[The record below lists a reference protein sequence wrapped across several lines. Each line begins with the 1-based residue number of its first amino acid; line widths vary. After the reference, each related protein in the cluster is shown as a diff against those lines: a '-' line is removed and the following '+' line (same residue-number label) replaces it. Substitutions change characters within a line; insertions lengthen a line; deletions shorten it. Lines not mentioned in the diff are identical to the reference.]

1 MFWISVVVV
10 TNLQYFNLFSELK
23 DTEKSKKS
31 TFDVTSPGDDNTNV
45 EDEKRSAEESKSFI
59 KLLDWSY

>member
-10 TNLQYFNLFSELK
+10 TNLQYFDLFSELK

-31 TFDVTSPGDDNTNV
+31 TFDVTSDGDDNTNV

>member
-31 TFDVTSPGDDNTNV
+31 TFDVTSDGDDNTNV
-45 EDEKRSAEESKSFI
+45 EDEKQSAEESKSFI
-59 KLLDWSY
+59 MLLDWSY